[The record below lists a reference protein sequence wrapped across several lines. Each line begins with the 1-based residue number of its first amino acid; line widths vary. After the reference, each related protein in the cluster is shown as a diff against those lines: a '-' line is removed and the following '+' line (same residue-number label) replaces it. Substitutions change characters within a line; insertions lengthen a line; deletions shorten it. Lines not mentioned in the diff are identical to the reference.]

1 MKSDIFRILFRIFK
15 LQLFKLLERNK
26 NYLKLNNCI
35 FYILLFTFFFYRK
48 NITMQNILSS
58 TFSRIVFCKSKNYDN
73 FRIVEVF
80 DK

>member
-1 MKSDIFRILFRIFK
+1 MKSDIFKILFRIFK

-35 FYILLFTFFFYRK
+35 FYILLHLHFFYRK

>member
-15 LQLFKLLERNK
+15 LQFFKLLEQNK

-35 FYILLFTFFFYRK
+35 FYILLRLHFFYRK